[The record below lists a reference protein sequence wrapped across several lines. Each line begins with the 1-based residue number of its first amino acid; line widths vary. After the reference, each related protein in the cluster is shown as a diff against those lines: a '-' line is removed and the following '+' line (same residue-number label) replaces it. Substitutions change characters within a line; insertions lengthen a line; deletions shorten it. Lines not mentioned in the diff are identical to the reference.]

1 MQIIRDGFIWLDVTK
16 KAREV
21 YTSSIFELYILN
33 KDGSESLVQSKE
45 QLDEALDFGLLIGI
59 EVGHE
64 VDKLKFMYDFMG
76 HYGKSLSKAY
86 RSNKKFN
93 YEQYIVVQFSNL
105 IEDEGI

>member
-33 KDGSESLVQSKE
+33 EDGSESLVQSKE
-45 QLDEALDFGLLIGI
+45 HLDEALDFGLLIGI

-64 VDKLKFMYDFMG
+64 VDKLKLMYNFMG

-86 RSNKKFN
+86 RPSKKFN
-93 YEQYIVVQFSNL
+93 YEQFLVAHFSNL
-105 IEDEGI
+105 MDEQL